1 MREFLLD
8 VSRLV
13 WRVWR
18 GGLPTG
24 IDRVCL
30 AYVEQFAARSQAVVQ
45 RGGYSFL
52 LSPGH
57 SDRLF
62 ELLRDGSTGK
72 LDLLKLAIAAWPA
85 TRRTAPPPDAIYL
98 NVGHTGLNEPSLP
111 EWIARH
117 RLRAVYLVHD
127 LIPLT
132 HPQFCRAG
140 EGAKHARRLDNMLDS
155 ASGIIGNSRAT
166 LAELEQFAKARGRQ
180 LPATIAALIAGHHA
194 PPEYKP
200 ASPGR
205 PYFLVVGTIE
215 ARKNHML
222 LLHVWRQLVGELGSA
237 APMLVIAGQRGWE
250 AEPTLAILDDLGVL
264 QGHVLELSRCSDAD
278 LAGWIAGARAVLMP
292 SFVEGFGLP
301 IIEALQL
308 SVPVIASNLPVYREL
323 AGEIPTYLEPQDE
336 AGWLGAVKDYLR
348 DGPER
353 RHRIAAMRG
362 YQAPNWPN
370 HFQEIEQWLTQI
382 R

>member
-13 WRVWR
+13 WRAWR

-30 AYVEQFAARSQAVVQ
+30 AYVEQFGSRSQAVVQ
-45 RGGYSFL
+45 RGGYHFL
-52 LSPGH
+52 LSPAH

-62 ELLRDGSTGK
+62 GFLRGGSAAQ
-72 LDLLKLAIAAWPA
+72 LDLLRLAAVAWPA
-85 TRRTAPPPDAIYL
+85 TLRRAPRPGAVYL
-98 NVGHTGLNEPSLP
+98 NVGHTGLNESSLP
-111 EWIARH
+111 EWVARH
-117 RLRAVYLVHD
+117 RLRAVYLIHD
-127 LIPLT
+127 LIPVT

-140 EGAKHARRLDNMLDS
+140 EGAKHVQRLDNMLDS
-155 ASGIIGNSRAT
+155 ASGIICNSQAT
-166 LAELEQFAKARGRQ
+166 LAELEQFAQARGRQ
-180 LPATIAALIAGHHA
+180 LPATIAALIAGHQA
-194 PPEYKP
+194 PPEYSP
-200 ASPGR
+200 ASPSR

-222 LLHVWRQLVGELGSA
+222 LLGVWRQLVSELGSA

-250 AEPTLAILDDLGVL
+250 AEPTLAILDDLGAL
-264 QGHVLELSRCSDAD
+264 EGHVVELSRCNDED
-278 LAGWIAGARAVLMP
+278 LAGWIAGARGLLMP
-292 SFVEGFGLP
+292 SLVEGFGLP

-336 AGWLGAVKDYLR
+336 AGWLGVVKDYLR

-353 RHRIAAMRG
+353 RRQVAAMKG

-370 HFQEIEQWLTQI
+370 HFHQIERWLAQI
-382 R
+382 Q